1 MNMKEY
7 SEEDYLMLSGIQHFS
22 FCKRQWALIHI
33 ENQWSENIR
42 TIEGNILHEKT
53 HDSSILEKRGSV
65 IISRRIPVVSK
76 LLGISGECDVV
87 EFHKDKNGVNIFGRE
102 GLYKVYPVEYKK
114 GKPKIDD
121 IDIMQLT
128 AQAMCLEEML
138 CCEIEKGYLY
148 YGETRHRETVEINS
162 QYKNRVVE
170 LLQEMHSLYD
180 KKHTPNVKRTK
191 ACNACSL
198 KDICLPVLLKK
209 KSAKE
214 YISQAIKEEGF

>member
-1 MNMKEY
+1 MKEY
-7 SEEDYLMLSGIQHFS
+7 SEEDYLMLSGIQHYS

-42 TIEGNILHEKT
+42 TIEGEILHEKA
-53 HDSSILEKRGSV
+53 HDKAIVEKRGDT
-65 IISRRIPVVSK
+65 IISRGMPIVSRH
-76 LLGISGECDVV
+76 LGISGQCDVV
-87 EFHKDKNGVNIFGRE
+87 EFHKYKNGVNIIGRE

-114 GKPKIDD
+114 GKPKVSD

-138 CCEIEKGYLY
+138 CCEVDKGYLY
-148 YGETRHRETVEINS
+148 YGETRHRETIEIIS
-162 QYKNRVVE
+162 QYKNKVIE
-170 LLQEMHSLYD
+170 LFEEMHKLFE
-180 KKHTPNVKRTK
+180 KRHTPEVKRTK

-209 KSAKE
+209 KSVKD
-214 YISQAIKEEGF
+214 YISKAIGEEEF

>member
-1 MNMKEY
+1 MKEY
-7 SEEDYLMLSGIQHFS
+7 SEDEYLMLSGIQHYS

-33 ENQWSENIR
+33 ENQWSENVR
-42 TIEGNILHEKT
+42 TIEGEILHDKA
-53 HDSSILEKRGSV
+53 HDNTLTEKRGDI
-65 IISRRIPVVSK
+65 IISRGMPIVSRC
-76 LLGISGECDVV
+76 LGVSGECDVV
-87 EFHKDKNGVNIFGRE
+87 EFHKDKNGVNIIGRE

-138 CCEIEKGYLY
+138 CCEIEKGFLY
-148 YGETRHRETVEINS
+148 YGETRHRDTVVIDS
-162 QYKNRVVE
+162 QYRNKVIT
-170 LLQEMHSLYD
+170 LFDEMHKFYE
-180 KKHTPNVKRTK
+180 KRHTPKVKRTR

-209 KSAKE
+209 RSVKE
-214 YISQAIKEEGF
+214 YLSQAISEVES

>member
-1 MNMKEY
+1 MKEY
-7 SEEDYLMLSGIQHFS
+7 SEEDYLMLSGIQHYT

-33 ENQWSENIR
+33 ENQWSDNIR
-42 TIEGNILHEKT
+42 TIEGNILHERA
-53 HDSSILEKRGSV
+53 HDNAFTEKRGDV
-65 IISRRIPVVSK
+65 IISRGMPIVSRC
-76 LLGISGECDVV
+76 LGVSGECDVV
-87 EFHKDKNGVNIFGRE
+87 EFHKDKCGVNIIGRE

-138 CCEIEKGYLY
+138 CCEVDKGYLY
-148 YGETRHRETVEINS
+148 YGETRHRETIEINS
-162 QYKNRVVE
+162 QHRSMVVD
-170 LLQEMHSLYD
+170 LFNEMHNLYED
-180 KKHTPNVKRTK
+180 KRTPKVKRTK

-209 KSAKE
+209 KSVRE
-214 YISQAIKEEGF
+214 YMSQAIREGEN